1 MSNNNSF
8 DDDEEFFDEDSE
20 EANNNYNEYDDE
32 GDDDQINGRRRGRGR
47 GQGRER
53 GGGQGGG
60 GGQGRG
66 RGRGR
71 GKGDRPQIV
80 GVPSVRGRGKHG
92 TQDSRLRH
100 VNNFVPGTAISNPND
115 NGIITIDEDDVSP
128 MMPRELYAGSARAHA
143 SNNSTST
150 SATATIQPP
159 NAPSAARGQQ
169 QQSVTSTAVASSA
182 ATMAP
187 HEEDVDATD
196 LGLSHRTQMILVMD
210 TNKSSKNDDSITAN
224 FAKQLLDSVLSK
236 EDRIIELIHA
246 EKCHLVEDMAE
257 ALHAPFPV
265 AKKGKRAGKYQYC
278 EKLVDI
284 WLVFKQVD
292 SLIAE
297 ARGGTR
303 SNPLKSFENI
313 MAKMDRL
320 ADEKVEDNL
329 NKFKCWKS
337 DPMPIGEKDRRYLEG
352 GGIHFEGGQYPY
364 CPNPKCRHTLID
376 QPPGNAIVREQN
388 RLANTAYLQQC
399 EAFKLWKNGQGL
411 QPICQITNTPL
422 EKMPKPPTPLEP
434 MLRCHCSQ
442 NRADPRAGLKCA
454 VDCRVNN
461 MQYELGKC
469 PLCKCVCCA
478 FIPLKKYDAIVT
490 ATTLGAVQQQNA
502 QAESADWLNSHI
514 NVNRM
519 QQRVSAEYYR
529 IGIDLF
535 F

>member
-1 MSNNNSF
+1 
-8 DDDEEFFDEDSE
+8 
-20 EANNNYNEYDDE
+20 
-32 GDDDQINGRRRGRGR
+32 
-47 GQGRER
+47 
-53 GGGQGGG
+53 
-60 GGQGRG
+60 
-66 RGRGR
+66 
-71 GKGDRPQIV
+71 
-80 GVPSVRGRGKHG
+80 
-92 TQDSRLRH
+92 
-100 VNNFVPGTAISNPND
+100 
-115 NGIITIDEDDVSP
+115 
-128 MMPRELYAGSARAHA
+128 
-143 SNNSTST
+143 
-150 SATATIQPP
+150 
-159 NAPSAARGQQ
+159 
-169 QQSVTSTAVASSA
+169 
-182 ATMAP
+182 
-187 HEEDVDATD
+187 
-196 LGLSHRTQMILVMD
+196 
-210 TNKSSKNDDSITAN
+210 
-224 FAKQLLDSVLSK
+224 
-236 EDRIIELIHA
+236 
-246 EKCHLVEDMAE
+246 
-257 ALHAPFPV
+257 
-265 AKKGKRAGKYQYC
+265 
-278 EKLVDI
+278 
-284 WLVFKQVD
+284 
-292 SLIAE
+292 
-297 ARGGTR
+297 
-303 SNPLKSFENI
+303 

-320 ADEKVEDNL
+320 ADEKVQDNL

-519 QQRVSAEYYR
+519 QQRVSAEYYHTAASEGRMDMNGSVIDVIMNEGALAQSLSMLANPPSASATGYLRRKVDQVQDRAGPSFINLGADMNVHGRASAADKR
-529 IGIDLF
+529 ITNNSLEMDAFVPPDMSDADMLQQGIIASNAAAGASAASRGVLSQYVPTNMSEEEMFRHAVIASTRSSGTGQHQATARLHSVHASAVSSSRQSFASSAFTPVDSSVRDDAIAEEDPTPLTIKSTRNYIIEHRHNNRKSMSKEERRASAKAVEALTRKHDKPHDKGFVNCVNKWADLPTPERADEVMAYAEDLSDGK
-535 F
+535 